1 MKWGGFEPIDTPAD
15 AAPAKA
21 GDREAADKW
30 AAVVIQQTRLHSS
43 LQDEDAINLAHAY
56 IAEREASAAL
66 RLKYTDTLER
76 HSQEVTRLTNGNITQ
91 ANRALKAE
99 QRAEAVERREGA
111 LREALADIDKAYTAY
126 SQRNGD
132 AQILMAE
139 LVQAIIRGGNQLP
152 LTK

>member
-1 MKWGGFEPIDTPAD
+1 MKITTAGDICKQIDEQSAPPAD

-43 LQDEDAINLAHAY
+43 LQDEDAINLARSY
-56 IAEREASAAL
+56 IAEREASA
-66 RLKYTDTLER
+66 
-76 HSQEVTRLTNGNITQ
+76 
-91 ANRALKAE
+91 
-99 QRAEAVERREGA
+99 A

-139 LVQAIIRGGNQLP
+139 LVQAIIRGGNKIGATP
-152 LTK
+152 CP